1 MGLRRAFA
9 VGRSRFSKILAT
21 IAATL
26 GLLICAMFVFVFFVA
41 AKWIPQ
47 STGAPHVGQKAPE
60 FRLADINNK
69 QVTLSDLLSTP
80 LEGKQPK
87 GVLLVFYRGYWWPS
101 CNSELRSIE
110 KNLSLLNAEGIR
122 PVAISADTPEE
133 SRNLTQQ
140 AGYSFTFLS
149 DRQAQTIKLYDLVHA
164 GAGENGRDIARP
176 AEFLIDST
184 GMVRWVNLTE
194 NYMVRARLE
203 QILAAAKK
211 L

>member
-1 MGLRRAFA
+1 MSTITKRRFNWPLWTGFVLSIFAFLGYYLIFVWFPPTRDFPSINLLLILGALILLFMGLRRAFA

-87 GVLLVFYRGYWWPS
+87 GVLLVFYRGYW
-101 CNSELRSIE
+101 
-110 KNLSLLNAEGIR
+110 
-122 PVAISADTPEE
+122 
-133 SRNLTQQ
+133 
-140 AGYSFTFLS
+140 
-149 DRQAQTIKLYDLVHA
+149 
-164 GAGENGRDIARP
+164 
-176 AEFLIDST
+176 
-184 GMVRWVNLTE
+184 
-194 NYMVRARLE
+194 
-203 QILAAAKK
+203 
-211 L
+211 

>member
-1 MGLRRAFA
+1 MSTITKRRFNWPLWTGFVLSIFAFLSYYLIFVWFPPTRDFPSINLLLILGALILLFMGLRRAFA

-87 GVLLVFYRGYWWPS
+87 GVLLVFYRGYW
-101 CNSELRSIE
+101 
-110 KNLSLLNAEGIR
+110 
-122 PVAISADTPEE
+122 
-133 SRNLTQQ
+133 
-140 AGYSFTFLS
+140 
-149 DRQAQTIKLYDLVHA
+149 
-164 GAGENGRDIARP
+164 
-176 AEFLIDST
+176 
-184 GMVRWVNLTE
+184 
-194 NYMVRARLE
+194 
-203 QILAAAKK
+203 
-211 L
+211 

>member
-1 MGLRRAFA
+1 VLSIFAFLSYYLIFVWFPPTRDFPSINLLLILGALILLFMGLRRAFA

-87 GVLLVFYRGYWWPS
+87 GVLLVFYRGYW
-101 CNSELRSIE
+101 
-110 KNLSLLNAEGIR
+110 
-122 PVAISADTPEE
+122 
-133 SRNLTQQ
+133 
-140 AGYSFTFLS
+140 
-149 DRQAQTIKLYDLVHA
+149 
-164 GAGENGRDIARP
+164 
-176 AEFLIDST
+176 
-184 GMVRWVNLTE
+184 
-194 NYMVRARLE
+194 
-203 QILAAAKK
+203 
-211 L
+211 